1 MGQNQQNNFYKISI
15 GFCLLVTVLVFSA
28 CQQRYGRI
36 QKVRVGK
43 TQATKQSISR
53 HKSTIT
59 PALSLSQKTSPLN
72 SPLQIDEFII
82 EPKQAPN
89 IISPLPKKII
99 AHTAVI
105 NFVAISPPDSMVRDS
120 VVKPIP
126 TSSETRFQSGN
137 FEQMFNLATAIALG
151 IFLLSFVVSGVLF
164 FSSFI
169 SPGLF
174 ALGGSAHVV
183 VWGIWSIVGLLL
195 FWPFTKFFTKFI
207 GKAANS
213 SVRYGKN
220 DYYLGDF
227 KNMPRNVRLK
237 NIFHNL
243 LAMGLLLGPLLLTS
257 IIFPPFLAVF
267 IVFIYL
273 LMPYYLIKFFAIL
286 LFSKHD

>member
-1 MGQNQQNNFYKISI
+1 MGQNQQNSFYKISI
-15 GFCLLVTVLVFSA
+15 GLCLLVTVLVFSA

-151 IFLLSFVVSGVLF
+151 LFLLSFAIAGVLLI
-164 FSSFI
+164 SYLI

-174 ALGGSAHVV
+174 ALGVGLNLEFLAV
-183 VWGIWSIVGLLL
+183 WSIAGLLL
-195 FWPFTKFFTKFI
+195 GWLFARFFKKYI
-207 GKAANS
+207 KKAANS
-213 SVRYGKN
+213 SVRYGN
-220 DYYLGDF
+220 NEYYLGDF

-243 LAMGLLLGPLLLTS
+243 LAMGLLLGPLLLAS

-286 LFSKHD
+286 LFSKHN

>member
-1 MGQNQQNNFYKISI
+1 MRQKLQNNFCKISI
-15 GFCLLVTVLVFSA
+15 RFCLLVTVLVFSA

-43 TQATKQSISR
+43 THATKQPIGR
-53 HKSTIT
+53 HKSSIT

-89 IISPLPKKII
+89 IVSPLPKKKI
-99 AHTAVI
+99 AHTTVI
-105 NFVAISPPDSMVRDS
+105 DLVAISPPDSMVRDS

-126 TSSETRFQSGN
+126 TTKETRFQSGN

-151 IFLLSFVVSGVLF
+151 IFLLSFAVAGVLLV
-164 FSSFI
+164 SYLI
-169 SPGLF
+169 SPGLI
-174 ALGGSAHVV
+174 ALGGSVV
-183 VWGIWSIVGLLL
+183 IEALGIWSIIGLLL
-195 FWPFTKFFTKFI
+195 GWLFARLFKKYI
-207 GKAANS
+207 KKAANS

-220 DYYLGDF
+220 EYYLGDF

-243 LAMGLLLGPLLLTS
+243 LAMGLLLGPLTLASFL
-257 IIFPPFLAVF
+257 FPPLFAVVVVFL
-267 IVFIYL
+267 YL
-273 LMPYYLIKFFAIL
+273 LLPYYLLKFFAIL